1 MTHDEFDRCIKV
13 LIAGV
18 GRQMPAETAIVWRD
32 CLGDLEFSQ
41 LKAGVT
47 ASLRDW
53 TFGGFPSIGFVAER
67 RGVPKATVS
76 ADQQAVLAW
85 DTVLKAVRS
94 LGGYVSV
101 KWDDPV
107 IPAAI
112 EAVAQSW
119 VGLCDTPSDELSR
132 FVRPRFLEAWK
143 AFRATGVQGG
153 PVSLGIVARDA
164 GRIGGELP
172 TPVPAGK
179 HQPPLVGF
187 GKDQWA
193 HDVDRLAPRLSH
205 EPKFVQFDSG
215 VSGFDDADASEVDL
229 QVQSLNQILSS
240 RMDSR
245 KNG

>member
-1 MTHDEFDRCIKV
+1 MTRVEFAKCIAY
-13 LIAGV
+13 LQAGV
-18 GRQMPAETAIVWRD
+18 DKQVPEATVAVWWD
-32 CLGDLEFSQ
+32 VLGDLTVEQ
-41 LKAGVT
+41 LQGAISAYLRTNRFPGLPATGLLRQLAGASSGVT
-47 ASLRDW
+47 D
-53 TFGGFPSIGFVAER
+53 P
-67 RGVPKATVS
+67 
-76 ADQQAVLAW
+76 DQQAVLAW
-85 DTVLKAVRS
+85 DTVLKAIRS
-94 LGGYVSV
+94 HGGYVSV

-153 PVSLGIVARDA
+153 AVSLGIVARDA

-193 HDVDRLAPRLSH
+193 HEVDRLAPRLSY
-205 EPKFVQFDSG
+205 EPKFVQVDPVGADLDGSDPDDS
-215 VSGFDDADASEVDL
+215 VHSMRM
-229 QVQSLNQILSS
+229 ILDERFGS
-240 RMDSR
+240 
-245 KNG
+245 K

>member
-67 RGVPKATVS
+67 CGVPKATVS

-85 DTVLKAVRS
+85 DTVLRAIRS

-107 IPAAI
+107 VPAAI

-119 VGLCDTPSDELSR
+119 VALCDTPSDELSR

-143 AFRATGVQGG
+143 AFMATGVQGEA
-153 PVSLGIVARDA
+153 VSLGIVARDA

-172 TPVPAGK
+172 TPVHVGE

-193 HDVDRLAPRLSH
+193 HEVDRLAPRLSH
-205 EPKFVQFDSG
+205 KSKFVQFDSG
-215 VSGFDDADASEVDL
+215 VAAFDDADSDEFADHIH
-229 QVQSLNQILSS
+229 SLNEILAS
-240 RMDSR
+240 RFPA
-245 KNG
+245 K